1 MLETEFKLEYEIEE
15 LPADGSVPVIVVA
28 AGSST
33 RMNGINKQ
41 TALLCG
47 VPLIIRT
54 LMRFEKCSKIS
65 NIILVVKPDELFSMQ
80 QLTDRYGI
88 KKLTDIVCGGENRQ
102 QSVKNGLERLPESAE
117 TVLIHDG
124 ARPFVTEKIICSVIS
139 ALGTHNAVT
148 CAVKLKDTV
157 KQVDENGNVLS
168 TPDRNTLAAV
178 QTPQGVNVSAYRAAI
193 ENAGDL
199 GRFTDD
205 MSIMEAA
212 GHKPFTVPG
221 SYENIKV
228 TTPEDIA
235 LAEYL
240 ILKDEKE

>member
-15 LPADGSVPVIVVA
+15 LPADGGVPVIVVA

-54 LMRFEKCSKIS
+54 LMRFEKCGKIS
-65 NIILVVKPDELFSMQ
+65 NIILVVKPDDVFSMQ
-80 QLTDRYGI
+80 QLADRYHI
-88 KKLTDIVCGGENRQ
+88 EKLTDIVCGGDNRQ
-102 QSVKNGLERLPESAE
+102 QSVKNGLERLPENAE

-124 ARPFVTEKIICSVIS
+124 ARPFVTDEIICSVIS
-139 ALGTHNAVT
+139 ALSTHNAVT
-148 CAVKLKDTV
+148 CAVRLKDTV
-157 KQVDENGNVLS
+157 KRVDENGNVLS
-168 TPDRNTLAAV
+168 TPDRNTLVSV
-178 QTPQGVNVSAYRAAI
+178 QTPQGVNVSDYRAAL
-193 ENAGDL
+193 ESSVDL
-199 GRFTDD
+199 SRFTDD
-205 MSIMEAA
+205 MSVMEAA
-212 GHKPFTVPG
+212 GHKPFTVLG

-240 ILKDEKE
+240 ILKDEKG

>member
-15 LPADGSVPVIVVA
+15 LPADGGVPVIVVA

-65 NIILVVKPDELFSMQ
+65 NIILVVKPYDVFSMQ
-80 QLTDRYGI
+80 QLADRYHI
-88 KKLTDIVCGGENRQ
+88 EKLTDIVCGGDNRQ
-102 QSVKNGLERLPESAE
+102 QSVKNGLERLPENAE

-124 ARPFVTEKIICSVIS
+124 ARPFVTDEIICGVIS

-168 TPDRNTLAAV
+168 TPDRNTLVAV
-178 QTPQGVNVSAYRAAI
+178 QTPQGVNVSDYRAAL

-205 MSIMEAA
+205 MSVMEAA
-212 GHKPFTVPG
+212 GHKPFTVLG

>member
-15 LPADGSVPVIVVA
+15 LPEDGGVPVIVVA

-54 LMRFEKCSKIS
+54 LMQFEKCSKIS

-80 QLTDRYGI
+80 QLADGYSI
-88 KKLTDIVCGGENRQ
+88 KKLSDIVCGGESRQ
-102 QSVKNGLERLPESAE
+102 QSVKSGLERLPENAE

-124 ARPFVTEKIICSVIS
+124 ARPFVTDEIICSVIS
-139 ALGTHNAVT
+139 ALSTHNAVT

-157 KQVDENGNVLS
+157 KRVDENGNVLS
-168 TPDRNTLAAV
+168 TPDRNTLVAV
-178 QTPQGVNVSAYRAAI
+178 QTPQGVNVSDYRAAL
-193 ENAGDL
+193 ESSVDL

-205 MSIMEAA
+205 MSVMEAA

>member
-15 LPADGSVPVIVVA
+15 LPADGGVPVIVVA

-54 LMRFEKCSKIS
+54 LMRFEKCGKIS
-65 NIILVVKPDELFSMQ
+65 NIILVVKPDDVFSMQ
-80 QLTDRYGI
+80 QLADRYHI
-88 KKLTDIVCGGENRQ
+88 EKLTDIVCGGENRQ
-102 QSVKNGLERLPESAE
+102 QSVKNGLERLPENAE

-124 ARPFVTEKIICSVIS
+124 ARPFVTDEIICSVIS

-168 TPDRNTLAAV
+168 TPDRNTLVAV
-178 QTPQGVNVSAYRAAI
+178 QTPQGVNVSDYRAAL
-193 ENAGDL
+193 ESSVDL

-205 MSIMEAA
+205 MSVMEAA

>member
-15 LPADGSVPVIVVA
+15 LPADGGVPVIVVA

-54 LMRFEKCSKIS
+54 LMRFEKCGKIS
-65 NIILVVKPDELFSMQ
+65 NIILVVKPDDVFSMQ
-80 QLTDRYGI
+80 QLADRYHI
-88 KKLTDIVCGGENRQ
+88 EKLTDIVCGGDNRQ
-102 QSVKNGLERLPESAE
+102 QSVKNGLERLPENAE

-124 ARPFVTEKIICSVIS
+124 ARPFVTDEIICSVIS
-139 ALGTHNAVT
+139 ALSTHNAVT
-148 CAVKLKDTV
+148 CAVRLKDTV
-157 KQVDENGNVLS
+157 KRVDENGNVLS
-168 TPDRNTLAAV
+168 TPDRNTLVSV
-178 QTPQGVNVSAYRAAI
+178 QTPQGVNVSDYRAAL
-193 ENAGDL
+193 ESSVDL
-199 GRFTDD
+199 SRFTDD
-205 MSIMEAA
+205 MSVMEAA

-235 LAEYL
+235 LSEYL

>member
-15 LPADGSVPVIVVA
+15 LPADGGEPVIVVA

-54 LMRFEKCSKIS
+54 LMQFEKCSKIS

-80 QLTDRYGI
+80 QLADGYSI
-88 KKLTDIVCGGENRQ
+88 KKLSDIVCGGESRQ
-102 QSVKNGLERLPESAE
+102 QSVKNGLERLPENAE

-124 ARPFVTEKIICSVIS
+124 ARPFVTDEIICSVIS
-139 ALGTHNAVT
+139 ALSTHNAVT

-157 KQVDENGNVLS
+157 KRVDENGNVLS
-168 TPDRNTLAAV
+168 TPDRNTLVAV
-178 QTPQGVNVSAYRAAI
+178 QTPQGVNVSDYRAAL
-193 ENAGDL
+193 ESSVDL

-205 MSIMEAA
+205 MSVMEAA

>member
-54 LMRFEKCSKIS
+54 LMRFEKCGKIS

-80 QLTDRYGI
+80 QLADRYSI
-88 KKLTDIVCGGENRQ
+88 KKLSDIVCGGESRQ

-124 ARPFVTEKIICSVIS
+124 ARPFVTNEIICGVIS
-139 ALGTHNAVT
+139 ALSTHNAVT

-168 TPDRNTLAAV
+168 TPDRNSLVAV
-178 QTPQGVNVSAYRAAI
+178 QTPQGMNVSDYRAAL

-205 MSIMEAA
+205 MSVMEAA

>member
-1 MLETEFKLEYEIEE
+1 MLKTEFKLEYKIEE
-15 LPADGSVPVIVVA
+15 SPTDDGVPVIVVA

-41 TALLCG
+41 TAPLCG

-54 LMRFEKCSKIS
+54 LMRFERCGRIS
-65 NIILVVKPDELFSMQ
+65 NIILVVRPDELFSMQ
-80 QLTDRYGI
+80 QLADRYHIG
-88 KKLTDIVCGGENRQ
+88 KLSDIVCGGESRQ
-102 QSVKNGLERLPESAE
+102 QSVKNGLERVPANAE

-124 ARPFVTEKIICSVIS
+124 ARPFVTDEIICSVIS
-139 ALGTHNAVT
+139 ALGTHNAVA

-157 KQVDENGNVLS
+157 KQVDKNGYVLS
-168 TPDRNTLAAV
+168 TPDRDTLVAV
-178 QTPQGVNVSAYRAAI
+178 QTPQGVNVSDYRAALEI
-193 ENAGDL
+193 AGNP
-199 GRFTDD
+199 GAFTDD
-205 MSIMEAA
+205 MSVMEAA

-240 ILKDEKE
+240 ILKDEKK

>member
-15 LPADGSVPVIVVA
+15 LPADGGVPVIVVA

-54 LMRFEKCSKIS
+54 LMRFEKCSNIS

-80 QLTDRYGI
+80 QLADGYSI
-88 KKLTDIVCGGENRQ
+88 KKLSDIVCGGESRQ
-102 QSVKNGLERLPESAE
+102 QSVKNGLERLPENAE

-124 ARPFVTEKIICSVIS
+124 ARPFVTDEIICSVIS
-139 ALGTHNAVT
+139 ALSTHNAVT

-157 KQVDENGNVLS
+157 KRVDENGNVLS
-168 TPDRNTLAAV
+168 TPDRKTLVAV
-178 QTPQGVNVSAYRAAI
+178 QTPQGVNVSDYRAAL
-193 ENAGDL
+193 ESSVDL

-205 MSIMEAA
+205 MSVMEAA

>member
-15 LPADGSVPVIVVA
+15 LSADGGVPVIVVA

-54 LMRFEKCSKIS
+54 LMRFEKCGKIS
-65 NIILVVKPDELFSMQ
+65 NIILVVKPDDVFSMQ
-80 QLTDRYGI
+80 QLADRYHI
-88 KKLTDIVCGGENRQ
+88 EKLTDIVCGGENRQ
-102 QSVKNGLERLPESAE
+102 QSVKNGLERLPENAE

-124 ARPFVTEKIICSVIS
+124 ARPFVTDEIICGVIS

-168 TPDRNTLAAV
+168 TPDRNTLVAV
-178 QTPQGVNVSAYRAAI
+178 QTPQGVNVSDYRAAL
-193 ENAGDL
+193 ENAEDL

-205 MSIMEAA
+205 MSVMEAA
-212 GHKPFTVPG
+212 GHKPFTVLG

>member
-15 LPADGSVPVIVVA
+15 LPADDGVPVIVVA

-47 VPLIIRT
+47 IPLIIRT

-80 QLTDRYGI
+80 QLADGYSI
-88 KKLTDIVCGGENRQ
+88 KKLSDIVCGGESRQ
-102 QSVKNGLERLPESAE
+102 QSVKNGLERLPENAE

-124 ARPFVTEKIICSVIS
+124 ARPFVTDEIICSVIS
-139 ALGTHNAVT
+139 ALSTHNAVT

-157 KQVDENGNVLS
+157 KRVDENGNVLS
-168 TPDRNTLAAV
+168 TPDRNTLVAV
-178 QTPQGVNVSAYRAAI
+178 QTPQGVNVSDYRAAL
-193 ENAGDL
+193 ESSVDL

-205 MSIMEAA
+205 MSVMEAA